1 MTHEEIAEKG
11 WNARFPKTP
20 WVSVTGYPRERQLQ
34 KVASVVRTETAS
46 DEMESYYLRAMRG
59 ELSAPAPVEKPQ
71 KPPAKPVAV
80 VVEPPP
86 AKRPTLKKE
95 K

>member
-1 MTHEEIAEKG
+1 MTHEEIARAG
-11 WNARFPKTP
+11 WNARFPKTS
-20 WVSVTGYPRERQLQ
+20 WDTVTGYPRERQLQ
-34 KVASVVRTETAS
+34 KVAAVVRTQTAS
-46 DEMESYYLRAMRG
+46 DEMESFYLRAMRG

-80 VVEPPP
+80 VVETPP
-86 AKRPTLKKE
+86 AKRPSKKE